1 MMNNL
6 RVNETS
12 KNIRA
17 LAFQALKGNWWIAIG
32 AALLTTLLI
41 VGPAFFIQQLMDGRT
56 SFEAFLVNIENI
68 LIGAPITLGLILF
81 MFSLFRKQ
89 EAQIGQI
96 FNGFEYFTKAVML
109 RIVTS
114 FFIMLWTF
122 CLIIPGIIASIKYSQ
137 AFYILAED
145 PSKGVMQCIEESKG
159 MMYGNKAKYFSLV
172 LSFFG
177 WALLAAIPAGLGYI
191 VLIPYFSMTMVAFYE
206 LVSGNLRH
214 ETLEGSIHG
223 K

>member
-1 MMNNL
+1 MNNL
-6 RVNETS
+6 RVNESS

-17 LAFQALKGNWWIAIG
+17 LALQALKGNWGIAIG
-32 AALLTTLLI
+32 GTLLSTLLI
-41 VGPAFFIQQLMDGRT
+41 IGPAVFIQQLMDGRT
-56 SFEAFLVNIENI
+56 SFEAFLVNVENI
-68 LIGAPITLGLILF
+68 LIGAPLTFGLILF
-81 MFSLFRKQ
+81 MFSIFRKQ

-96 FNGFEYFTKAVML
+96 FNGFEYFTKTVFL

-114 FFIMLWTF
+114 FFIILWTF
-122 CLIIPGIIASIKYSQ
+122 CFIIPGIIASIRYSQ

-145 PSKGVMQCIEESKG
+145 PSKGVMQCIEESKW
-159 MMYGNKAKYFSLV
+159 MMYGNKAKFFSLV

-191 VLIPYFSMTMVAFYE
+191 WLIPYFSMAQVAFYE

-214 ETLEGSIHG
+214 ETLEGSSYG
-223 K
+223 Q